1 MKLIKVKG
9 WTFVKN
15 GATSYWFEETTD
27 GSGDTIGPEE
37 LLEIGCQLEA
47 ENEALRERDKTMSKL
62 LIEIYDMIELRIP
75 KHDTLLTEKETP

>member
-47 ENEALRERDKTMSKL
+47 ENEALREYATHKPGCYENGDKCICGL
-62 LIEIYDMIELRIP
+62 
-75 KHDTLLTEKETP
+75 DTLLTGEKK